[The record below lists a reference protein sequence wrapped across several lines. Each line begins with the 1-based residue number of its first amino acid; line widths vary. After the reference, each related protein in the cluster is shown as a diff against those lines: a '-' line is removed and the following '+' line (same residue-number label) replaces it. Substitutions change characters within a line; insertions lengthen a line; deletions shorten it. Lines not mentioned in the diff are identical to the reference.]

1 MVRGH
6 PMRHP
11 APARKKVPRFGKS
24 PPKKFQT
31 LELFALRFSKV
42 CLPALPTC
50 GREQAGNFF
59 LDGRLRI
66 ASARSSGREK
76 NTGAKNTAPYDG
88 GMKILVTGGAGYIG
102 SVTSELLLDRGH
114 QVVVF
119 DNLERGHR
127 AAVDERA
134 TFVHGDLRNP
144 TAIAEAMKQAK
155 PDAVMHFAAYALVGE
170 SMEDPAMY
178 FRNNVVGGLNLVEAM
193 QAVGVPRIVF
203 SSTCATYG
211 QPEIMPMTEE
221 LPQRPT
227 NPYGES
233 KLQFEKILLWFR
245 ERKNLQSVFLR
256 YFNAAGA
263 TEKFGEDHEPESH
276 LIPNVLFVAQGK
288 RDKVLMFGD
297 DYDTPDGSCI
307 RDYIHIVDLAQAH
320 ILALEGT
327 MQGAFNLG
335 NGDGYSV
342 KEVVKIAREITGHAI
357 PAEVAPRRP
366 GDPARLIAG
375 ADKAHRELGWK
386 PRYPELSTIIQH
398 AWNWHQRHP
407 NGYPK

>member
-1 MVRGH
+1 M
-6 PMRHP
+6 
-11 APARKKVPRFGKS
+11 
-24 PPKKFQT
+24 
-31 LELFALRFSKV
+31 
-42 CLPALPTC
+42 C
-50 GREQAGNFF
+50 
-59 LDGRLRI
+59 
-66 ASARSSGREK
+66 
-76 NTGAKNTAPYDG
+76 

-102 SVTSELLLDRGH
+102 SVTTELLLDRGH
-114 QVVVF
+114 NVHVF
-119 DNLERGHR
+119 DSLERGHR
-127 AAVDERA
+127 AAIDDRA
-134 TFVHGDLRNP
+134 GFIHGDLRNP
-144 TAIAEAMKQAK
+144 DAINSAMQSIK

-170 SMEDPAMY
+170 SMEDPGMY

-193 QAVGVPRIVF
+193 QNVGVPRIVF

-211 QPEIMPMTEE
+211 QPDTMPMTED

-233 KLQFEKILLWFR
+233 KLQLEKILLWYR
-245 ERKNLQSVFLR
+245 ERRNLQSVFLR

-276 LIPNVLFVAQGK
+276 LIPNVLFVALGRK
-288 RDKVLMFGD
+288 DKVMMFGD

-342 KEVVKIAREITGHAI
+342 KEVVDISREITGHDI
-357 PAEVAPRRP
+357 PAVVAPRRP
-366 GDPARLIAG
+366 GDPGRLIAG
-375 ADKAHRELGWK
+375 ADKARKELGWN
-386 PRYPELSTIIQH
+386 PRFPELKTIIQH
-398 AWNWHQRHP
+398 AWDWHQRNP

>member
-1 MVRGH
+1 
-6 PMRHP
+6 
-11 APARKKVPRFGKS
+11 
-24 PPKKFQT
+24 
-31 LELFALRFSKV
+31 
-42 CLPALPTC
+42 
-50 GREQAGNFF
+50 
-59 LDGRLRI
+59 
-66 ASARSSGREK
+66 
-76 NTGAKNTAPYDG
+76 
-88 GMKILVTGGAGYIG
+88 MKILLTGGAGYIG
-102 SVTSELLLDRGH
+102 SVTTELLLDRGH
-114 QVVVF
+114 KVVVF

-127 AAVDERA
+127 AAIDQRA
-134 TFVHGDLRNP
+134 QFVHGDLRNP
-144 TAIAEAMKQAK
+144 GDIADAMGSAK

-170 SMEDPAMY
+170 SMQDPMMY

-193 QAVGVPRIVF
+193 QKAGVPRLVF

-211 QPEIMPMTEE
+211 QPDRMPMTED

-245 ERKNLQSVFLR
+245 ERCNLQSVFLR

-276 LIPNVLFVAQGK
+276 LIPNVLRVALGQMP
-288 RDKVLMFGD
+288 KVQMFGD
-297 DYDTPDGSCI
+297 DYETPDGSCI
-307 RDYIHIVDLAQAH
+307 RDYIHIADLAQAH

-342 KEVVKIAREITGHAI
+342 KQVIDVARKITGHPI
-357 PAEVAPRRP
+357 PVDVSPRRP
-366 GDPARLIAG
+366 GDPAKLIAS
-375 ADKAHRELGWK
+375 AAKAHGELGWK
-386 PRYPELSTIIQH
+386 PKYPDLMTIIQH
-398 AWNWHQRHP
+398 AWSWHQRNP